1 MVSAAAVLRAHLTRR
16 RVQALRSGGGGG
28 GYSSYP
34 PPPPGEPG
42 ELGAHPPRR
51 PRALSRVVCACA
63 GKAGGVVKFIVFV
76 LIAMMLLGGIG
87 HAKKNK

>member
-1 MVSAAAVLRAHLTRR
+1 M
-16 RVQALRSGGGGG
+16 
-28 GYSSYP
+28 
-34 PPPPGEPG
+34 
-42 ELGAHPPRR
+42 RR
-51 PRALSRVVCACA
+51 PPSPPSASPEPCVCACA

>member
-1 MVSAAAVLRAHLTRR
+1 M
-16 RVQALRSGGGGG
+16 QALRSGGGGG

-42 ELGAHPPRR
+42 EPRR
-51 PRALSRVVCACA
+51 PPSPPSASPEPCVCACA